1 VTATFDYIIAGGG
14 SAGCVLANR
23 LSARSSNRVLLCE
36 AGDDTPDGR
45 VPDAIMDAYTGR
57 PARDKNFLWPLL
69 RVTTEVTP
77 HDDPDAP
84 RPRKL
89 RYEQA
94 RVLGGGSSIN
104 GMLATRGS
112 PEDYDDWEARGATGW
127 RWDSVLPFFK
137 KIERDIDF
145 DGPLHGSEGCIPVS
159 RVFPDNWSHLARAVA
174 ESLESR
180 GFAYVADQNGEFVDG
195 YYPVAMSHLHGRRV
209 SAAIGYLGS
218 DVRQRGNLSIS
229 TNTHVCNLIFEGARC
244 VGVRAIAGQQET
256 EFRGREVILCSGA
269 IHSPAILLRSGV
281 GPAAHLHQMGIPVR
295 AHVPGVGQG
304 LTDHPSTTIAAFI
317 KPHARSFSPRKPTC
331 LLGMRFSSGLTGSP
345 GGDMALTVS
354 SSGIHSRFA
363 HMTVWVNKT
372 LSEAGQVRLA
382 SADWRDEP
390 NVDFNLLKD
399 QRDLTRLAN
408 AFRLIATLHDL
419 PAMRAVTSDAF
430 PISFTDKVR
439 DLTDPGLISELKI
452 AIGTRLLDGPGL
464 LRRFL
469 IRRFAMESAG
479 IQQLLRDEAMLEAYL
494 RRTAVGVW
502 HCSCSCRMG
511 SEGDPMAVTDP
522 SGQVRG
528 VHGLRV
534 VDASIF
540 PRIPCSNTNFPTMMV
555 AEKIADHMVNS
566 GEAVY
571 RSTPHVV
578 ALPE

>member
-1 VTATFDYIIAGGG
+1 
-14 SAGCVLANR
+14 
-23 LSARSSNRVLLCE
+23 
-36 AGDDTPDGR
+36 
-45 VPDAIMDAYTGR
+45 MDAYSGN
-57 PARDKNFLWPLL
+57 PARHKSFLWRRLQ
-69 RVTTEVTP
+69 VTTEVTP
-77 HDDPDAP
+77 HNDPDAP
-84 RPRKL
+84 RPRRV

-112 PEDYDDWEARGATGW
+112 SEDYDDWEARGATGW
-127 RWDSVLPFFK
+127 CWDSVLPFFK

-174 ESLESR
+174 DSLECK
-180 GFAYVADQNGEFVDG
+180 GFTYLADQNAEFVDG
-195 YYPVAMSHLHGRRV
+195 YYPVAMSNLHGRRV
-209 SAAIGYLGS
+209 SAATGYLGA

-229 TNTHVCNLIFEGARC
+229 TNTHVCNLIFEDTRC

-269 IHSPAILLRSGV
+269 IHSPAILLRAGI
-281 GPAAHLHQMGIPVR
+281 GPIAHLRQMGIPVR

-304 LTDHPSTTIAAFI
+304 LTDHPSISVAAYV
-317 KPHARSFSPRKPTC
+317 KPHARSILPRKPTC
-331 LLGMRFSSGLTGSP
+331 LLGLRFSSGLAGTS
-345 GGDMALTVS
+345 GGDMALTVA
-354 SSGIHSRFA
+354 SGIRHRIA
-363 HMTVWVNKT
+363 QMTVCVNKT
-372 LSEAGQVRLA
+372 LSESGQVRLA

-390 NVDFNLLKD
+390 EVDFNLLKD

-419 PAMRAVTSDAF
+419 PAMQAVTSDPF
-430 PISFTDKVR
+430 PTSYTNKVR
-439 DLTDPGLISELKI
+439 DVTDVSLTSGLKVAVGS
-452 AIGTRLLDGPGL
+452 RLLDGPGL

-479 IQQLLRDEAMLEAYL
+479 IQQLLRDEEMLETYL
-494 RRTAVGVW
+494 RQTAVGVW

-511 SEGDPMAVTDP
+511 SEENPMAVTDP

-528 VHGLRV
+528 VYGLRV

-540 PRIPCSNTNFPTMMV
+540 PGIPSANTNFPTMMV
-555 AEKIADHMVNS
+555 AEKIADHIVNAGS
-566 GEAVY
+566 
-571 RSTPHVV
+571 
-578 ALPE
+578 